1 VPDFTRVGSVDEFE
15 QGVLYD
21 RKVEERHVIVVRNGD
36 RFYAMRNACTH
47 SGYLITPGNLRSD
60 GAVYCPAHGAA
71 FRLEDGEAIEG
82 PADDPL
88 ELYEVRVEGENVM
101 VAPARLRFR

>member
-1 VPDFTRVGSVDEFE
+1 LADFTRVGSVDEFE

-21 RKVEERHVIVVRNGD
+21 RTVEGRHVIVVRNGE

-47 SGYLITPGNLRSD
+47 SGYLITPGNLLDD
-60 GAVYCPAHGAA
+60 GSVYCPAHGAV
-71 FRLEDGEAIEG
+71 FRLEDGEPIEG

-88 ELYEVRVEGENVM
+88 ELYEVRIEGAEVL
-101 VAPARLRFR
+101 VAPPE